1 MRLSKNTVKQV
12 GSNPDQQR
20 PYQLKYKRL
29 QQSWETLEPREQ
41 NFVLTALLTVAVALL
56 WFVAISPALGVLS
69 TADVLQ
75 NSLDSQL
82 QQMRVLQSEAKSLQ
96 GQNKV
101 TGAAA
106 AQALE
111 ASAKERFGASAQVV
125 LSGSK
130 ATLTLRGA
138 SGDSL
143 AQWLSQARLIAK
155 ALPVQAQL
163 RRVGVDP
170 ATWEGTL
177 VLSVPVQ

>member
-1 MRLSKNTVKQV
+1 MKLSKNTVKQV
-12 GSNPDQQR
+12 GRKPDRQR
-20 PYQLKYKRL
+20 PYQLKYKRM

-41 NFVLTALLTVAVALL
+41 NFVITALLTVALALL
-56 WFVAISPALGVLS
+56 WFVAISPALRVLS
-69 TADVLQ
+69 NANVLQ
-75 NSLDSQL
+75 NSLNSQL
-82 QQMRVLQSEAKSLQ
+82 QQMQVLQSEAKSLQ
-96 GQNKV
+96 GQDKT

-111 ASAKERFGASAQVV
+111 ASAREQFGASAQVV

-130 ATLTLRGA
+130 ATLTLRDA

-163 RRVGVDP
+163 RRVGVEP
-170 ATWEGTL
+170 GAWEGTL
-177 VLSVPVQ
+177 VLVVPVQ

>member
-1 MRLSKNTVKQV
+1 MKLSKNTAKQV
-12 GSNPDQQR
+12 GRHPDRQR

-29 QQSWETLEPREQ
+29 QQSWETLELREQ
-41 NFVLTALLTVAVALL
+41 NFVTAALLTVALALL
-56 WFVAISPALGVLS
+56 WFVTISPALGVLS
-69 TADVLQ
+69 TANVLQ

-96 GQNKV
+96 GQNKI

-111 ASAKERFGASAQVV
+111 ASAKEQFGASAQVV

-143 AQWLSQARLIAK
+143 AQWLSQARLISK

-163 RRVGVDP
+163 RRVGAEP
-170 ATWEGTL
+170 STWEGTL
-177 VLSVPVQ
+177 VLAVPEQ